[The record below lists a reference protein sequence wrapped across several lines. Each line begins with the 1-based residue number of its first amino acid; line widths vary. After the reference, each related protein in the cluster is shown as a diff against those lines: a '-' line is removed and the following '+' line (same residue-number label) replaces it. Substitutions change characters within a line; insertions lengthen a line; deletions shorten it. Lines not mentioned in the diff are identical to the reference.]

1 MLTFISRTE
10 QSPVGEITA
19 IHVLNFRTS
28 LRERDFYILG
38 TLRGFFKQLHG
49 FRLVGVTVD
58 AIKLLNEMRI
68 PGNIKGE
75 AVRTLD
81 PKNGPYT
88 DIELYAIHSALDQ
101 AYQDS
106 VIDIREFLLAW
117 VSIALAPRPIQFATM
132 KVCDVSYTSTDD
144 GTVSYFLQVPRAKQR
159 YARAREEFHP
169 RIIVPRVGQLLLEYA
184 KSVEHQFAG
193 ILPNPHMA
201 PLFPSTEGRKKP
213 PVGFEYHLAPATVGT
228 LIQQIFRKLGVSS
241 ERDGLPI
248 HATATRN
255 RRALGTRAVAEGLP
269 DLVIADLM
277 DHQDTQ
283 NIIEYTQAA
292 PAFIE
297 RIDKAVAFTLAPLAR
312 AFAGIIIE
320 DEQQAARAG
329 DPSSRICGPQFAP
342 SMKPMGSCATSD
354 PCNLFAPVA
363 CYTCRKF
370 QPWVDGPH
378 EAVLDRLIA
387 ERDRFAASCDLRVA
401 AVNDRAILAV
411 AEVVL
416 KCKEFS
422 EATEDGRHV

>member
-1 MLTFISRTE
+1 MNPSPSSQSIDLPASVTTKDGATFDPRSSVWSYRDATRPINLNFESLRATPDMVRSVKQVLIWYAQNHSPYSLDNIFNYLKRMLTFISRTE

-201 PLFPSTEGRKKP
+201 PLFPSTEGR
-213 PVGFEYHLAPATVGT
+213 LDPADFP
-228 LIQQIFRKLGVSS
+228 QARRIF
-241 ERDGLPI
+241 
-248 HATATRN
+248 
-255 RRALGTRAVAEGLP
+255 GTRW
-269 DLVIADLM
+269 
-277 DHQDTQ
+277 
-283 NIIEYTQAA
+283 
-292 PAFIE
+292 PANTC
-297 RIDKAVAFTLAPLAR
+297 DSNSQSAST
-312 AFAGIIIE
+312 G
-320 DEQQAARAG
+320 DESGRG
-329 DPSSRICGPQFAP
+329 RTTRPRHSRFNGPP
-342 SMKPMGSCATSD
+342 RYSK
-354 PCNLFAPVA
+354 
-363 CYTCRKF
+363 
-370 QPWVDGPH
+370 H
-378 EAVLDRLIA
+378 
-387 ERDRFAASCDLRVA
+387 
-401 AVNDRAILAV
+401 
-411 AEVVL
+411 
-416 KCKEFS
+416 
-422 EATEDGRHV
+422 H